1 MWLLT
6 DGHGANATLPAKGSR
21 ERDAVG
27 RISTTHSGDELPR
40 TPLSRNE
47 MEGTAKMGNR
57 RTTSSGSVLDF
68 QRVVIR
74 ALSRAPQLVPS
85 WLPEGRKLGEEW
97 VARNPRRNDRRPG
110 SFKVNLRS
118 GRWADFATGD
128 AGGDLISLRAYLDG
142 IRQGEAARRITRE
155 IGA

>member
-1 MWLLT
+1 V
-6 DGHGANATLPAKGSR
+6 GS
-21 ERDAVG
+21 
-27 RISTTHSGDELPR
+27 
-40 TPLSRNE
+40 
-47 MEGTAKMGNR
+47 
-57 RTTSSGSVLDF
+57 
-68 QRVVIR
+68 
-74 ALSRAPQLVPS
+74 
-85 WLPEGRKLGEEW
+85 EW
-97 VARNPRRNDRRPG
+97 VARNPTRADRHPG

>member
-1 MWLLT
+1 
-6 DGHGANATLPAKGSR
+6 
-21 ERDAVG
+21 
-27 RISTTHSGDELPR
+27 
-40 TPLSRNE
+40 
-47 MEGTAKMGNR
+47 
-57 RTTSSGSVLDF
+57 
-68 QRVVIR
+68 
-74 ALSRAPQLVPS
+74 
-85 WLPEGRKLGEEW
+85 